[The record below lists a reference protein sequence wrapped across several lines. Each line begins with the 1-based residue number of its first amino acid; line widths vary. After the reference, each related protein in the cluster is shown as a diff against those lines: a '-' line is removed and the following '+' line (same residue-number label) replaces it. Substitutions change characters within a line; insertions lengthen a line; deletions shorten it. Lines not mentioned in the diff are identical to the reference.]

1 MMMFRMLRLA
11 LGRPAAAGSG
21 NSGNSEEDTAGSDLD
36 PGILGVSTPEV
47 PGDISI
53 CGTMPADAVFHLA
66 ARYKSWLYL
75 NPPDQDFHKEEL
87 KAAGCEYEVVILPSP
102 ASGSNPTSET
112 ADAILAAIGRLP
124 RPLMLQC
131 TSGNR
136 AGAALLLWLARE
148 QGHNSASASLLAQDL
163 DLAFFT
169 RCSGCGPVRD
179 WVLSQLQPSNEDA
192 SKSQAQVKAASEAG
206 YVIHQLLDTQ
216 GSFTFT
222 YLVGCKSSREALLID
237 PVLGMQ
243 ERDLTLAGELGF
255 KIKYVVNTHCHA
267 DHVTAG
273 SAIKKLLPEV
283 RTIISQASGA
293 AADMK
298 LQDGDRIEIGQY
310 ALEAM
315 ATPGHTDG
323 CMTFVLQGPGE
334 PQAAFTGDSLLIRGC
349 GRTDFQAGNAGQLFD
364 SVHQRIFTLPGSTK
378 IYPGHDYKGRNVSTV
393 EEERQFNPR
402 LSKDK
407 ETFEKIMNELNLP
420 LPKFMDIAVPANMVD
435 GIAS

>member
-1 MMMFRMLRLA
+1 
-11 LGRPAAAGSG
+11 
-21 NSGNSEEDTAGSDLD
+21 
-36 PGILGVSTPEV
+36 
-47 PGDISI
+47 
-53 CGTMPADAVFHLA
+53 
-66 ARYKSWLYL
+66 
-75 NPPDQDFHKEEL
+75 
-87 KAAGCEYEVVILPSP
+87 
-102 ASGSNPTSET
+102 
-112 ADAILAAIGRLP
+112 
-124 RPLMLQC
+124 
-131 TSGNR
+131 
-136 AGAALLLWLARE
+136 LLWLAKER
-148 QGHNSASASLLAQDL
+148 GYDSASASLLAQDL

-179 WVLSQLQPSNEDA
+179 WVLGQLQPSNEDD
-192 SKSQAQVKAASEAG
+192 SKSQAQVKTASEAGKTASEAG

-243 ERDLTLAGELGF
+243 ERDLALAGELGF

-283 RTIISQASGA
+283 RTIISEASGA

-298 LQDGDRIEIGQY
+298 LKDGDRIEIGQY

-323 CMTFVLQGPGE
+323 CMTFVLRGPGE
-334 PQAAFTGDSLLIRGC
+334 PQAAFTGDTLLIRGC

-407 ETFEKIMNELNLP
+407 ETFVKIMKELNLP
-420 LPKFMDIAVPANMVD
+420 FPKLMDIAVPANMVD
-435 GIAS
+435 GILS